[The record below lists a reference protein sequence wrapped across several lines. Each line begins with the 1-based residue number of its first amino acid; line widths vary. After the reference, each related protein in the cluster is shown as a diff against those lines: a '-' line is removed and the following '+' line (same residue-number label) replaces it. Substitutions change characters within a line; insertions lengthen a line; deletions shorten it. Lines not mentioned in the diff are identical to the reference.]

1 MNGFKGE
8 LCAADEIYSKETTS
22 QVARDL
28 VERKRQIIIS
38 LRRILFYNKK
48 GIVWIPS
55 FSFCFLKKFL
65 TRLLTPIQC
74 IPNFTYIPQTHTRA
88 RAYKR
93 ENDFELRLSPCTAS
107 FNSVC
112 NTWKVFKNISPTNI
126 FWSDWATKFKFN
138 ECQYFFAFSKKK
150 WTIVTMTAQTTLVCC
165 LMWFLL
171 GNLFFHKHIFSK
183 PTKPTNRSSIFD

>member
-74 IPNFTYIPQTHTRA
+74 IPNFNYIPQTHTHARA
-88 RAYKR
+88 RINAKMI
-93 ENDFELRLSPCTAS
+93 LS
-107 FNSVC
+107 
-112 NTWKVFKNISPTNI
+112 W
-126 FWSDWATKFKFN
+126 DWAHAQHHLIQCAILEKCLKIFRQRISFEAIEQPSLNSMNVSVFSISQKKN
-138 ECQYFFAFSKKK
+138 EQSSRWQLKQRSFA
-150 WTIVTMTAQTTLVCC
+150 V
-165 LMWFLL
+165 
-171 GNLFFHKHIFSK
+171 
-183 PTKPTNRSSIFD
+183 